1 MVTPA
6 APWRGRG
13 GHQVV
18 VHQMKLFLMGGQG
31 GNIRDPYDH
40 PLLNDVWSSED
51 GVTWVQK
58 MANAEW
64 SPRKNFNAGSV
75 MSVKNKRYGPSRGQ
89 KISESYEYLY
99 VFGGFDGDS
108 RLDDCYESLNGTAW
122 LKDYSEPGTYN
133 DGTTHDGTSSMLYV
147 RPSSDVRKL
156 GMMTDEQIQLLYDEG
171 ITTIEELAGAD
182 RSIIMKLRGGSYEP
196 DPLDGPEQY
205 RGGDFRFVCPIKK
218 RAESVMQE
226 CRPAKKRI
234 DGQGDPCPSCS
245 GNFEL
250 DITTG
255 LDLHPHI
262 EYGGPTWEALIS
274 DAANPE
280 YEDEDGCNPPK
291 WMPEEDEKGDIIP
304 RDDDDLLEEE
314 MEKKLNE
321 EIGGYQCV
329 INVSAYGEETE
340 VCSQGKVNL
349 TCMNLFSPRDF
360 AASVVIKDKQYSR
373 MYIIGGRIEDSK
385 FENDVWYRDG
395 ASPDT
400 RILMRPKPPMEIPGT
415 DQFQFM
421 SDELPKS
428 MLYEYRVF
436 DADNETNPDSWEL
449 KRNWTYALSFI
460 SLHEFLPEWIPSS
473 GIRRLEV
480 RGVDPAG
487 NVDMFMKEEINTWM
501 DQYDAPK
508 PWGLIISGIIAVVLT
523 LVGSVI
529 EVRRRQR
536 KKAMERY
543 AIKRMRR
550 KFKGAQRA
558 AGRAGT
564 KKGVVTSWRK
574 CQR

>member
-1 MVTPA
+1 
-6 APWRGRG
+6 
-13 GHQVV
+13 
-18 VHQMKLFLMGGQG
+18 
-31 GNIRDPYDH
+31 
-40 PLLNDVWSSED
+40 
-51 GVTWVQK
+51 
-58 MANAEW
+58 
-64 SPRKNFNAGSV
+64 

-156 GMMTDEQIQLLYDEG
+156 GMMTDEQVQLLYDEG

-218 RAESVMQE
+218 RRVCYARVSASE
-226 CRPAKKRI
+226 KRI

-262 EYGGPTWEALIS
+262 EYGGPTREALIS

-291 WMPEEDEKGDIIP
+291 WMPEEDEKGILYQGMTTIFW
-304 RDDDDLLEEE
+304 RRNG
-314 MEKKLNE
+314 KKLNE

-329 INVSAYGEETE
+329 INVSAYGEESE

-349 TCMNLFSPRDF
+349 TYEFVF
-360 AASVVIKDKQYSR
+360 
-373 MYIIGGRIEDSK
+373 
-385 FENDVWYRDG
+385 
-395 ASPDT
+395 
-400 RILMRPKPPMEIPGT
+400 PKRFCGECSY
-415 DQFQFM
+415 Q
-421 SDELPKS
+421 
-428 MLYEYRVF
+428 
-436 DADNETNPDSWEL
+436 
-449 KRNWTYALSFI
+449 
-460 SLHEFLPEWIPSS
+460 
-473 GIRRLEV
+473 
-480 RGVDPAG
+480 
-487 NVDMFMKEEINTWM
+487 
-501 DQYDAPK
+501 
-508 PWGLIISGIIAVVLT
+508 
-523 LVGSVI
+523 
-529 EVRRRQR
+529 RQT
-536 KKAMERY
+536 
-543 AIKRMRR
+543 I
-550 KFKGAQRA
+550 
-558 AGRAGT
+558 
-564 KKGVVTSWRK
+564 
-574 CQR
+574 